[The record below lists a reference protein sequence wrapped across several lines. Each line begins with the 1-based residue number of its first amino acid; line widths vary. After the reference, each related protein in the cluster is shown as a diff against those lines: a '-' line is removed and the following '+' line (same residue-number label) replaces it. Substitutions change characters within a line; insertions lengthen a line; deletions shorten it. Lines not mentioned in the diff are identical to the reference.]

1 MPIYFKTLEY
11 SSLDHQFVL
20 GEYILDLHK
29 EYITMGM
36 IGMQSQVWCKHAINH
51 SSIRSSSNNS
61 WIYALKS
68 NDTVGTKQ
76 WCILSNF

>member
-29 EYITMGM
+29 EYITMEWLVCNHKFGASV
-36 IGMQSQVWCKHAINH
+36 QSTTHIH
-51 SSIRSSSNNS
+51 
-61 WIYALKS
+61 
-68 NDTVGTKQ
+68 
-76 WCILSNF
+76 